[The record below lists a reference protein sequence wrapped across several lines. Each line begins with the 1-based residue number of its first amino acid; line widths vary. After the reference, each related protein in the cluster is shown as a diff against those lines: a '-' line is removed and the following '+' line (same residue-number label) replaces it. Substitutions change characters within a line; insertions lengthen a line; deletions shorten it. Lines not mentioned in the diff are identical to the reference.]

1 MSNTFPSPIDA
12 YLDEARQAF
21 DAAPPLPDREHLRQI
36 AVDLDFDDEHSNQ
49 ADALALELTQQA
61 QPLLDSGRDARRQA
75 AQLLRDACLL
85 SPLRLQ
91 PHYLLASYYARRY
104 GDKGQATDQAMAMS
118 LAERA
123 LHIQPDHTPSR
134 TLIEK
139 MGDTPQ
145 DGISW
150 KTAALIVLVIV
161 TISGS
166 LQLCHRYVMVDDV
179 TDEQTEAVREY
190 FEERGEPPR

>member
-1 MSNTFPSPIDA
+1 MSHADPIDA
-12 YLDEARQAF
+12 YLSQARRAF
-21 DAAPPLPDREHLRQI
+21 ADAPPLPTSDDLRQI
-36 AVDLDFDDEHSNQ
+36 ALDLDFDADTSED
-49 ADALALELTQQA
+49 ADALALELTRQA
-61 QPLLDSGRDARRQA
+61 QPLLDGAKDERQRA
-75 AQLLRDACLL
+75 VDLLRDACLL
-85 SPLRLQ
+85 SPVRLQ
-91 PHYLLASYYARRY
+91 PHYLLARAYARRY
-104 GDKGQATDQAMAMS
+104 GDQGQASDQA
-118 LAERA
+118 LALALARRA
-123 LHIQPDHTPSR
+123 LDIDAHHEPSR

-166 LQLCHRYVMVDDV
+166 LQLCHRYLMVDEV
-179 TDEQTEAVREY
+179 TEEQTEEVREY